1 MLVEGNLHFQRKII
15 EGSESIHYENKIP
28 KYPILILTC
37 MDPRID
43 IFRIFQLNPGDLF
56 VLRNAGN
63 SYTQDVLRSILITI
77 VEFEIKY
84 IIVLGHLDCG
94 MTKINLEELRKKLS
108 YKFLSSL
115 STNDSEIFNELS
127 NFFKPFDSEVQNIVD
142 QIKTLE
148 IVQDFYPEIEITGM
162 LYDVNEGFIFEYE
175 KFKDFRTIED
185 FRKSYKEILTKK
197 KIQLNLI

>member
-1 MLVEGNLHFQRKII
+1 MLVEGNLRFQRKII